1 MHHTIVFVIGPD
13 QVAEYQAFDEA
24 EEGPGYECFGGPRP
38 AGGGGQGLGG
48 APSIPAQV
56 GFWVPGAPATPF
68 PEGTGIRIEPGSMLV
83 VQMHYNTR
91 TAAPVADQ
99 SLIEITTT
107 DSVEREGFMV
117 QVLDIGWVTN
127 GQFEGNR

>member
-1 MHHTIVFVIGPD
+1 MLWRT
-13 QVAEYQAFDEA
+13 EA
-24 EEGPGYECFGGPRP
+24 CRR
-38 AGGGGQGLGG
+38 GQGLGG

-56 GFWVPGAPATPF
+56 GWVPGAPATPF

-91 TAAPVADQ
+91 TAAADQ

-127 GQFEGNR
+127 GQFGGER